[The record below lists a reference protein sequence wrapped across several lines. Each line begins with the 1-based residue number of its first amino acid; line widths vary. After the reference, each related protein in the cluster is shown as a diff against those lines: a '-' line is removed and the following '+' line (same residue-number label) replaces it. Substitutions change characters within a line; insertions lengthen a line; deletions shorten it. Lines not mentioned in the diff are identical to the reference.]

1 MHGISLLTPHRY
13 SRLSMQKAFLN
24 FLLLQRATVK

>member
-13 SRLSMQKAFLN
+13 SRLSMQKAFFN
-24 FLLLQRATVK
+24 FSFFKEQR